1 MCANSPK
8 NYTVSSVKLQ
18 MAKDVH
24 SKVRVTP
31 DSAGNNYL
39 ILSRN

>member
-8 NYTVSSVKLQ
+8 NYTVSTVKLQ

-24 SKVRVTP
+24 SKVRGAP
-31 DSAGNNYL
+31 EAPGMFQEM
-39 ILSRN
+39 ILK